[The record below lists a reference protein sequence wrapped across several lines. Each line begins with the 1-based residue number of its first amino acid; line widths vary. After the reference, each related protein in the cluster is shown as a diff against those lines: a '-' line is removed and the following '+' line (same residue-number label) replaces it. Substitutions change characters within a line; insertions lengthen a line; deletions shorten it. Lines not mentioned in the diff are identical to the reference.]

1 MIIIPKMMHLPK
13 NCHECPF
20 SFWDEEGYECRCS
33 WHNCT
38 VDYYDG
44 NKMRMDDCPMIES
57 EETDDYYKGAQ
68 EEY

>member
-1 MIIIPKMMHLPK
+1 MIIIPKMIRLPN

-20 SFWDEEGYECRCS
+20 SFWDEESNKCRCS

-44 NKMRMDDCPMIES
+44 KKMRMDDCPLAES
-57 EETDDYYKGAQ
+57 GDKI
-68 EEY
+68 